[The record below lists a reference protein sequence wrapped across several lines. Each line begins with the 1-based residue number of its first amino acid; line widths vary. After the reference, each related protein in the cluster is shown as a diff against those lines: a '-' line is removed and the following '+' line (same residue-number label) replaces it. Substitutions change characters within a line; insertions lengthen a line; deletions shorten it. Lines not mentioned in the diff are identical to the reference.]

1 MVSVI
6 REKETK
12 GEGLQQQRRYNNYLP
27 LDSSAYSLFVIAM
40 RSPQTKEKYLQ
51 RFGYFLDFAQVAKE
65 KDKTIEERCNELAGL
80 GIIYLTS
87 SNHNHIFIPLTHL
100 LSCITSI

>member
-40 RSPQTKEKYLQ
+40 RSPQTTRYT
-51 RFGYFLDFAQVAKE
+51 DNS
-65 KDKTIEERCNELAGL
+65 IE
-80 GIIYLTS
+80 
-87 SNHNHIFIPLTHL
+87 
-100 LSCITSI
+100 